1 MKRNVYCLGLI
12 ILSIFLTNC
21 NDQNNPNSSKQ
32 LFDSTTINSNS
43 LIGVWKLNKPIE
55 LNENIIFNKYNLE
68 FLPENKKVIVTMQYP
83 LLLGDGEITTGGEY
97 TISNNTVFVT
107 TQGGQTVWKF
117 SEGLLSTNLGV
128 SIELMKIK

>member
-117 SEGLLSTNLGV
+117 S
-128 SIELMKIK
+128 